1 METKHEILRM
11 ALAISW
17 AWRASGK
24 ESHAGFHACME
35 HFRGYAPEDVVEKVG
50 RASLHYKEPIVR
62 WANDAFQELKATAP
76 EIASL
81 VGGTSPHI
89 EKLRALLEE
98 VA

>member
-35 HFRGYAPEDVVEKVG
+35 RFRGYAPEEVAEKVS
-50 RASLHYKEPIVR
+50 R
-62 WANDAFQELKATAP
+62 
-76 EIASL
+76 ASL

-89 EKLRALLEE
+89 ERLTALLEE

>member
-1 METKHEILRM
+1 MCSRCECLRK
-11 ALAISW
+11 ALAVSW

-35 HFRGYAPEDVVEKVG
+35 HFRVYAPEEVGAKVG
-50 RASLHYKEPIVR
+50 RASLHYKEPILR
-62 WANDAFQELKATAP
+62 WANEAFQELKATAP

>member
-35 HFRGYAPEDVVEKVG
+35 HFRGYVPEDVVEKVS

-62 WANDAFQELKATAP
+62 WANEAFQELKATVP

-89 EKLRALLEE
+89 ERLTALLEE

>member
-1 METKHEILRM
+1 MCSRCECLRK
-11 ALAISW
+11 ALAVSW

-35 HFRGYAPEDVVEKVG
+35 HFRVYAPEEVGAKVG
-50 RASLHYKEPIVR
+50 RASLHYKEPILR
-62 WANDAFQELKATAP
+62 WANEAFQELKTTAP

-89 EKLRALLEE
+89 ERLTVLLEE

>member
-35 HFRGYAPEDVVEKVG
+35 HFRAYAPEEVVEKVS

-62 WANDAFQELKATAP
+62 WANEAFQELKATAP

-89 EKLRALLEE
+89 ERLTALLEE

>member
-35 HFRGYAPEDVVEKVG
+35 HFRVYAPEEVGAKVG
-50 RASLHYKEPIVR
+50 RASLHYKEPILR
-62 WANDAFQELKATAP
+62 WANEAFQELKATAP

>member
-1 METKHEILRM
+1 M

-35 HFRGYAPEDVVEKVG
+35 HFRVYAPEEVGAKVG
-50 RASLHYKEPIVR
+50 RASLHYKEPILR
-62 WANDAFQELKATAP
+62 WANEAFQELKATAP

>member
-1 METKHEILRM
+1 MCSRCECLRK
-11 ALAISW
+11 ALAVSW

-62 WANDAFQELKATAP
+62 WANDAFQKLKATVP